1 RGGPRPRALVRAGP
15 SERSGSQ
22 GGGRRRARPGPGGQ
36 PGHRHRR
43 AAGATP
49 GGRGGRGR
57 RGARP
62 ARRCARGGGTMT
74 SLKAAR
80 HAALTA
86 LLRTRSLTR
95 QAAVQEALHAKG
107 FDPTQATI
115 SRDLDEVGAVKVRGD
130 DGRLVYALPEPLA
143 ADGVDEA
150 ELRQV
155 LALSLSA
162 IIPTGNLVVV
172 RTPPGHANLPPSLSA
187 ITPTGNLVGV
197 RPPPGHAN
205 LLASPLDR
213 AGLPG
218 LAGTVAGDDTVLLV
232 CTERTSRRAIARQL
246 SALATQAG
254 ADPAGNGQ
262 QPDSP
267 GGQTAPPRRIGGPG
281 GRGLPPRRPPTPLS
295 PSLRLHRG
303 E

>member
-1 RGGPRPRALVRAGP
+1 
-15 SERSGSQ
+15 
-22 GGGRRRARPGPGGQ
+22 
-36 PGHRHRR
+36 
-43 AAGATP
+43 
-49 GGRGGRGR
+49 
-57 RGARP
+57 
-62 ARRCARGGGTMT
+62 MT

-86 LLRTRSLTR
+86 LLRTRSLTG

-107 FDPTQATI
+107 FDATQATI

-172 RTPPGHANLPPSLSA
+172 RTPPGHANL
-187 ITPTGNLVGV
+187 
-197 RPPPGHAN
+197 
-205 LLASPLDR
+205 LASTLDR

-232 CTERTSRRAIARQL
+232 CTERTSGRAIARQL

-262 QPDSP
+262 QPDPPGGQPAHPRTQPDPP
-267 GGQTAPPRRIGGPG
+267 GGQTPPPSD
-281 GRGLPPRRPPTPLS
+281 PPIPLS
-295 PSLRLHRG
+295 PNRHQG
-303 E
+303 ERA